1 MRRRPILVRIAVG
14 VAVFLAGYAVFWHLA
29 ARTLADGVA
38 RWADERRAE
47 GYRISYAPPRIGGF
61 PFALTARLEAP
72 AIVAPGDGWRWSG
85 PAIAGSARPWAPLS
99 IELSFPGRHD
109 LNWRDGDRRRAVTAE
124 AETAEGRLDL
134 PADHRLGR
142 TDFAFE
148 FAGLALGQPGREP
161 VRIGRAA
168 VRGSLPPAGVATA
181 PDGALRYDIAID
193 RLSLPADPPP
203 PLGREI
209 ARVEAAGLLQGGIP
223 RGPLPGALA
232 AWRDLGGTLEVLRFA
247 LDWGPLG
254 LAGDGTFALDG
265 ELQPIAAMS
274 ATLRGHGETI
284 DALVES
290 GLVRPREGSFAKI
303 VLAALSRRG
312 AGDGRPEIAVALTA
326 QDGHLYV
333 GPVRL
338 LPLPKIRW
346 E

>member
-1 MRRRPILVRIAVG
+1 MRRRPILAGIAIG
-14 VAVFLAGYAVFWHLA
+14 VAVLFAGYAVFWYLA
-29 ARTLADGVA
+29 AQTLADAVA

-47 GYRISYAPPRIGGF
+47 GYGVSYAPPRIGGF
-61 PFALTARLEAP
+61 PFALSARLEAP

-85 PAIAGSARPWAPLS
+85 PAISGSARPWAPLS
-99 IELSFPGRHD
+99 VELSFAGRHD
-109 LNWRDGDRRRAVTAE
+109 LNWRDGDRRREITA
-124 AETAEGRLDL
+124 AAGAAEGRLDL

-148 FAGLALGQPGREP
+148 FAGVAVTEPGREP
-161 VRIGRAA
+161 VRFDRAA
-168 VRGSLPPAGVATA
+168 VRGSLPPPGAPAG
-181 PDGALRYDIAID
+181 PDGAVRYDIAID

-209 ARVEAAGLLQGGIP
+209 AHVEAAGLLQGGIP
-223 RGPLPGALA
+223 RGPLPVALA
-232 AWRDLGGTLEVLRFA
+232 AWRDLGGTLEVQRFA

-254 LAGDGTFALDG
+254 LAGNGTFALDG
-265 ELQPIAAMS
+265 DLQPIAAMS
-274 ATLRGHGETI
+274 ATVRGHAETI

-290 GLVRPREGSFAKI
+290 GLVPSREGSIAKI
-303 VLAALSRRG
+303 VLSVLSRPG

-326 QDGHLYV
+326 QDGYLYV